1 MNLDS
6 ILKSRDITLPK
17 KIPTVKAFIGTN
29 DAEAEAPILCPS
41 AAKRRH
47 TGEKTPDAGKDL
59 RQEDRGEHEMFGWHH
74 RLNGPEYEQT
84 LRDGEGQESLASC
97 GPWAAGVGHD

>member
-1 MNLDS
+1 MM
-6 ILKSRDITLPK
+6 LKLKLQYFAYLLQREDTL
-17 KIPTVKAFIGTN
+17 
-29 DAEAEAPILCPS
+29 
-41 AAKRRH
+41 
-47 TGEKTPDAGKDL
+47 GEKNPDAGKDL

-84 LRDGEGQESLASC
+84 LRDGEGQGSLASC